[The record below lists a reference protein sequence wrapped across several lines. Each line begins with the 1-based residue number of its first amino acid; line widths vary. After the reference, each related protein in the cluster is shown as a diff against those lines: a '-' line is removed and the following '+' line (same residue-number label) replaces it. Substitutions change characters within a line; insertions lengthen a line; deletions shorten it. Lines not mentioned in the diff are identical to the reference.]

1 MRIARLAEITVVM
14 RIARLAEITVVM
26 RIRDH
31 GDTVVAVPERLS
43 DHDILN
49 LASLVL
55 SSAEFS
61 ELSDSLDESRERR
74 RERLDAG

>member
-1 MRIARLAEITVVM
+1 M